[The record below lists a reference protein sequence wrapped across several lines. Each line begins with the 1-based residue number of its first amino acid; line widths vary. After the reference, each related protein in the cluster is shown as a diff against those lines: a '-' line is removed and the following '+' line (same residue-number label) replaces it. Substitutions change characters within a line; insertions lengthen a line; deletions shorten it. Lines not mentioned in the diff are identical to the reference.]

1 MFWTLFAILGLA
13 ASVFLGNIQDWRD
26 TETQGEIAAIAG
38 SMQVY
43 RGAVAAYQASN
54 PAASGTVA
62 DTQLGLPTWYV
73 KAPGISNV
81 IQAGKVYVFYS
92 QPKPGLAEALLKRT
106 DNALTVGIKQ
116 SGNLVNPRRGVVASL
131 PSAIPDGTRAAT
143 QWEAAIRAAMQT
155 ELDVRYAPPR
165 SRTTTS
171 SARSAGQHHHIYP
184 TPAHPDPYRPPVPQE
199 RTLRRLGCNR
209 RFREPGAVR
218 GAAQRAGVATRTV
231 CRPGDGEI
239 ASRPPQ
245 PDARG
250 VQGPAGTEGSIR
262 RCDVVTECPSCREIE
277 SEAGATGDA
286 GVPAMDQLDRP
297 GCPEE
302 GPGRAYHGHG

>member
-1 MFWTLFAILGLA
+1 MQMFWTLFAILGLA

-54 PAASGTVA
+54 PTASGTVA

-131 PSAIPDGTRAAT
+131 PSAIPDG
-143 QWEAAIRAAMQT
+143 
-155 ELDVRYAPPR
+155 
-165 SRTTTS
+165 S
-171 SARSAGQHHHIYP
+171 
-184 TPAHPDPYRPPVPQE
+184 
-199 RTLRRLGCNR
+199 
-209 RFREPGAVR
+209 
-218 GAAQRAGVATRTV
+218 
-231 CRPGDGEI
+231 
-239 ASRPPQ
+239 
-245 PDARG
+245 
-250 VQGPAGTEGSIR
+250 
-262 RCDVVTECPSCREIE
+262 VVF
-277 SEAGATGDA
+277 
-286 GVPAMDQLDRP
+286 
-297 GCPEE
+297 
-302 GPGRAYHGHG
+302 